1 MLQKFEMHTLKIFA
15 LCVIVF
21 ILQKLYAP
29 FTGLFSL
36 DSSLIL
42 QRPWT
47 LITYMFLHANMQ
59 HLISNMFALLIFG
72 LILEKTIG
80 SKNFLKI
87 YFASGIVSGF
97 VGSFFYDSIIGAS
110 GAIFGSMASLAL
122 LRPSLT
128 VWVGYVPMPMI
139 VALFVWALADVFGIF
154 VPSDVAHI
162 GHLSGMFFGA
172 LYTLLYL
179 RQFAEKPEK
188 KYKIRISEETIRE
201 WEKRYMR

>member
-1 MLQKFEMHTLKIFA
+1 
-15 LCVIVF
+15 
-21 ILQKLYAP
+21 
-29 FTGLFSL
+29 
-36 DSSLIL
+36 
-42 QRPWT
+42 
-47 LITYMFLHANMQ
+47 MFLHSNVQ
-59 HLISNMFALLIFG
+59 HLISNMFALLVFC

-97 VGSFFYDSIIGAS
+97 VGSFFYGSLIGAS

-139 VALFVWALADVFGIF
+139 IALFVWASADVLGLF
-154 VPSDVAHI
+154 VPSDIANI
-162 GHLSGMFFGA
+162 GHLSGMVFGVF
-172 LYTLLYL
+172 YTLAYL
-179 RQFAEKPEK
+179 RGFAEKPER